1 MSAQQITIGNKPMD
15 QLAETQS
22 LANSDNR
29 LLPAQNMS
37 EEEFL
42 EAEKKLRRKLDSR
55 LLLTMWLIFVL
66 NYLDRVSTWG
76 TFHGSVDY
84 LGWGAEAAASNFE
97 STRADV

>member
-1 MSAQQITIGNKPMD
+1 MD

-29 LLPAQNMS
+29 LLLAQNMT

-55 LLLTMWLIFVL
+55 LLLTMWFIFVL
-66 NYLDRVSTWG
+66 NYLDRVSTYG
-76 TFHGSVDY
+76 LLHGS
-84 LGWGAEAAASNFE
+84 LHCFGWGEEDTAGYVE

>member
-1 MSAQQITIGNKPMD
+1 MD

-29 LLPAQNMS
+29 LLPAQNMT

-55 LLLTMWLIFVL
+55 LLLTMWFIFVL

-76 TFHGSVDY
+76 IFHASLDCPG
-84 LGWGAEAAASNFE
+84 LGAEATGSNFE
-97 STRADV
+97 